1 MGEKK
6 AIEAVWYTGR
16 MMGETLAQTIC
27 KKKWLTIPEIGLI
40 LQNFSIL
47 SIKHMTGYGPSQKNE
62 DRFHWEHKD
71 GIVCI
76 HLNYDKNR
84 KKFVAINSFGI

>member
-27 KKKWLTIPEIGLI
+27 KKKMACNPGNWFNSAKFFNIEYQT
-40 LQNFSIL
+40 
-47 SIKHMTGYGPSQKNE
+47 Y
-62 DRFHWEHKD
+62 DRVWAKS
-71 GIVCI
+71 
-76 HLNYDKNR
+76 
-84 KKFVAINSFGI
+84 KK